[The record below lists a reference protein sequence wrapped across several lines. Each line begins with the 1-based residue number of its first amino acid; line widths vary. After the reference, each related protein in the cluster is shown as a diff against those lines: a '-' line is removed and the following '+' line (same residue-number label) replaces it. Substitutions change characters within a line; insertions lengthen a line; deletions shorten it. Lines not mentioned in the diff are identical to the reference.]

1 MSLLYVPTDTN
12 KPMDNLYFTKKT
24 QTECFY
30 RNIPETGKSGLNLML
45 TYFDQTLTDQQF
57 YILVAIKHV

>member
-12 KPMDNLYFTKKT
+12 KPMDNLYFTKQT

-45 TYFDQTLTDQQF
+45 IYFDQTLTDQ
-57 YILVAIKHV
+57 